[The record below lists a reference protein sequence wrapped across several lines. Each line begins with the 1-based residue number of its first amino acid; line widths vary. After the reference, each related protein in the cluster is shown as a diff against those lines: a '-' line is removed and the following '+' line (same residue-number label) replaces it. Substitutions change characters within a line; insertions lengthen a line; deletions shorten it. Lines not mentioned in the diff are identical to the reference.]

1 MSAWDDDAPASPS
14 AGSRPQQ
21 GMSDSQ
27 LAELSENV
35 SVALKKLKDA
45 CAVVGTGKDSA
56 KLRAGIK
63 SSREQLKAQLQRAAA
78 ECSGS
83 KSMAPMQQ
91 QVPAFDAPI
100 IPSIPNKIS
109 QKLLRSINEMQKD
122 FDNVVL
128 ENQRKERLHALADD
142 LTSKSSGGSGLE
154 FANIDSSTTPLLTQQ
169 RVQQVMRIG
178 GKEVVQHDVVA
189 VEAVRAVL
197 RL

>member
-63 SSREQLKAQLQRAAA
+63 SSRE
-78 ECSGS
+78 
-83 KSMAPMQQ
+83 
-91 QVPAFDAPI
+91 
-100 IPSIPNKIS
+100 
-109 QKLLRSINEMQKD
+109 
-122 FDNVVL
+122 
-128 ENQRKERLHALADD
+128 
-142 LTSKSSGGSGLE
+142 
-154 FANIDSSTTPLLTQQ
+154 STPTPQ
-169 RVQQVMRIG
+169 
-178 GKEVVQHDVVA
+178 
-189 VEAVRAVL
+189 
-197 RL
+197 